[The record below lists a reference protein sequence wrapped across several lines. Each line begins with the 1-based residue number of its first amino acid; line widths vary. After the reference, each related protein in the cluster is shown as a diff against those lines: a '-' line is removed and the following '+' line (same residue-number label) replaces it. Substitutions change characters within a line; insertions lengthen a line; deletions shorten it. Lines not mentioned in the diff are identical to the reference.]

1 MSWTMSLELIELIGR
16 VTASIS
22 VAVLIMLA
30 VRKPLR
36 AVFGARIAYAFWLI
50 VPAAGLANFL
60 PARQVLVSE
69 MPLTA
74 EALPAAQAAFSG
86 PTVAVP
92 EAGAEVTASVFS
104 ALPLGPSL
112 ALLWG
117 AGFVLSLA
125 LLIYRHRRFLRNHGL
140 HQARG
145 KYCVAGTP
153 NVGPVTVGVFR
164 PRIVLP
170 KDFEQRYDAV
180 ERRLILEHEQ
190 AHIRSGD
197 VLVNAFAALMQCLQ
211 WFNPLAYL
219 ALPRLKIDQELA
231 CDARVMRKH
240 AGHRRTYAEALLKAQ
255 LATRAVPL
263 GCAWPPGGMQPLRQR
278 IAELG
283 QSRPAPARWAL
294 GALVCVFSTVA
305 TAAVAW
311 AAIPPE
317 AVMPPSPEAPVP
329 AEAAVAP
336 PPPAPVPDAAET
348 GILSRALGDALV
360 TAIQE
365 GRISEAQA
373 LIQAGADV
381 NHYRRGD
388 GTPLTVAA
396 QTGSQPM
403 AETLLSAGANVNG
416 AAPGDGNPL
425 IVAAARGNLDLVQL
439 FVESGA
445 DVNGYVL
452 GDETP
457 LINAAARDHIDV
469 ARFLIERGADVNLA
483 VDSGNGRF
491 GPDMRSPLGQ
501 AQRFGHRRMANLLE
515 QQGAVSTGRER

>member
-1 MSWTMSLELIELIGR
+1 MSLELIELIGR
-16 VTASIS
+16 VTVSVS
-22 VAVLIMLA
+22 VALFIVLAL
-30 VRKPLR
+30 RNPLR
-36 AVFGARIAYAFWLI
+36 RAFGARVAYAFWLI
-50 VPAAGLANFL
+50 VPAAGLANLL
-60 PARQVLVSE
+60 PARRILVSE
-69 MPLTA
+69 IPPA
-74 EALPAAQAAFSG
+74 GEALPAAWAATSG
-86 PTVAVP
+86 HAAVSPDAGVDVAS
-92 EAGAEVTASVFS
+92 SVFS
-104 ALPLGPSL
+104 TWSFASSL
-112 ALLWG
+112 TVLWV

-153 NVGPVTVGVFR
+153 DVGPVTVGVFR

-170 KDFEQRYDAV
+170 RDFEQRYDAV

-197 VLVNAFAALMQCLQ
+197 VLVNAFAALIQCLQ
-211 WFNPLAYL
+211 WFNPLVYL
-219 ALPRLKIDQELA
+219 ALPRLKVDQELA
-231 CDARVMRKH
+231 CDARVMSKN
-240 AGHRRTYAEALLKAQ
+240 AEHRRTYAEALLKAQ
-255 LATRAVPL
+255 LVTRSVPL
-263 GCAWPPGGMQPLRQR
+263 GCAWPPGGMQPLRKR
-278 IAELG
+278 IEELG
-283 QSRPAPARWAL
+283 QSRPAPFRWVL
-294 GALVCVFSTVA
+294 GALVCVFSTVT

-311 AAIPPE
+311 AAMPAE
-317 AVMPPSPEAPVP
+317 AVLPTPPEAPVP
-329 AEAAVAP
+329 AEAAAP
-336 PPPAPVPDAAET
+336 PPPASVPDADT
-348 GILSRALGDALV
+348 LSRALGDALV

-373 LIQAGADV
+373 LIEAGADV

-396 QTGSQPM
+396 QTDSQSL
-403 AETLLSAGANVNG
+403 AETLISAGANVNG

-425 IVAAARGNLDLVQL
+425 IVAAARGNLSLVQL
-439 FVESGA
+439 FVGSGA

-457 LINAAARDHIDV
+457 LIAAAARNRIEV
-469 ARFLIERGADVNLA
+469 AEFLIARGADVNLA